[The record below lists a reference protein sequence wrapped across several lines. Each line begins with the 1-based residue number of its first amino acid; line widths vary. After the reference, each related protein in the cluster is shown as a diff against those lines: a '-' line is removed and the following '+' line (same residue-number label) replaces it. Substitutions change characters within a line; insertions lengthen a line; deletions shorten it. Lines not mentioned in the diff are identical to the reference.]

1 MNAGRRQTIAY
12 AAACALAGIG
22 IIAIVSKCADSPPAK
37 SNQSTAHPAK
47 RERPLL
53 QPSGPKTF
61 EAAGTS
67 ETETVWKD
75 SQSMREVRVRRTL
88 VLTATPKVREEVDRA
103 TADITLDF
111 SEGADLWDESQR
123 SWRPMDQDELGRWF
137 ESLPNRNRMT
147 YSATASI
154 TKVIDD
160 AGSEPR
166 IESVS
171 AFGTSRD
178 DPNKDWSM
186 AENGMSVFLD
196 WKDDQL
202 VVKWSSSGTLG
213 VEPITKTVNIPFSE
227 RFATHTLEGR
237 GND

>member
-1 MNAGRRQTIAY
+1 MNTGRRQRIAY
-12 AAACALAGIG
+12 VAACVIVGIG
-22 IIAIVSKCADSPPAK
+22 IIVIVSKCAASPPANT
-37 SNQSTAHPAK
+37 NQSISHPAR

-61 EAAGTS
+61 EAAGAS
-67 ETETVWKD
+67 ETDTVWND
-75 SQSMREVRVRRTL
+75 LQSKREVRVRRTL
-88 VLTATPKVREEVDRA
+88 VMTATPNVREEVARA
-103 TADITLDF
+103 TAEIALDF
-111 SEGADLWDESQR
+111 REGADLWDESQR
-123 SWRPMDQDELGRWF
+123 GWRPMDQEELGRWF
-137 ESLPNRNRMT
+137 ENMPNRNRMT

-160 AGSEPR
+160 AGGGPR

-171 AFGTSRD
+171 AFGTTRD

-202 VVKWSSSGTLG
+202 VVKWSSRGALG

-227 RFATHTLEGR
+227 RFAIQER
-237 GND
+237 